1 MPDWKGVAYVQES
14 DVPIMKKAAD
24 WLAKGAK
31 EYPKET
37 APFIIL
43 GPGSD
48 PVPPLFLSYQR
59 VENKATLYLGGRG
72 LRRLQFTGVPP
83 SGLAAIFARAVKAL
97 RAH

>member
-48 PVPPLFLSYQR
+48 PVPRFS
-59 VENKATLYLGGRG
+59 
-72 LRRLQFTGVPP
+72 
-83 SGLAAIFARAVKAL
+83 
-97 RAH
+97 